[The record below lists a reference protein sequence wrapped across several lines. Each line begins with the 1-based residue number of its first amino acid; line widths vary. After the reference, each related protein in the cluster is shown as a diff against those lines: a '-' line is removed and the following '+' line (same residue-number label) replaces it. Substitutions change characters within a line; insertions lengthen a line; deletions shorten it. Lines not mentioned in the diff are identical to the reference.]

1 MIQPAIVIVTY
12 NRELSLKR
20 LLESIKNAKYTEK
33 NITLI
38 ISIDYSNKQ
47 SVIKNIAEEFEW
59 SYGNKIIRTYKE
71 NQGLKKH
78 VLSCGD
84 LTDEYEG
91 VIILEDDLY
100 VAEDYYSYA
109 KAALN
114 FYENNEKIAGIALYS
129 HAWNAYGGYGFSPVI
144 TDKTNYFGQFSITW
158 GQAWSKNQWQHFK
171 LWYYQHANKFPQKDT
186 AIPERVFLWGEQSWG
201 KYFFYY
207 IIKNDLYYVMPY
219 TARTTNFSEP
229 GIHATDINVIHQVSL
244 QRGQPEYNF
253 AKFSPDA
260 IKYDAFFE
268 RIDFKKIFKVDVNE
282 MCIDINGCKHIPKNK
297 RYLLTCIQYPFPI
310 IKSYGMQLK
319 PIDANI
325 DFDIPGNDIFLY
337 DLENVDRLQPY
348 KKHPKRIKRMKYEA
362 GGYWWYDLLPII
374 KSGIVWQIKACLCKR
389 KKK

>member
-59 SYGNKIIRTYKE
+59 PYGNKIIRTYKE

-114 FYENNEKIAGIALYS
+114 FYENNEKIAGIA
-129 HAWNAYGGYGFSPVI
+129 
-144 TDKTNYFGQFSITW
+144 
-158 GQAWSKNQWQHFK
+158 
-171 LWYYQHANKFPQKDT
+171 
-186 AIPERVFLWGEQSWG
+186 
-201 KYFFYY
+201 
-207 IIKNDLYYVMPY
+207 
-219 TARTTNFSEP
+219 
-229 GIHATDINVIHQVSL
+229 
-244 QRGQPEYNF
+244 
-253 AKFSPDA
+253 
-260 IKYDAFFE
+260 
-268 RIDFKKIFKVDVNE
+268 
-282 MCIDINGCKHIPKNK
+282 
-297 RYLLTCIQYPFPI
+297 
-310 IKSYGMQLK
+310 
-319 PIDANI
+319 
-325 DFDIPGNDIFLY
+325 
-337 DLENVDRLQPY
+337 
-348 KKHPKRIKRMKYEA
+348 
-362 GGYWWYDLLPII
+362 
-374 KSGIVWQIKACLCKR
+374 
-389 KKK
+389 